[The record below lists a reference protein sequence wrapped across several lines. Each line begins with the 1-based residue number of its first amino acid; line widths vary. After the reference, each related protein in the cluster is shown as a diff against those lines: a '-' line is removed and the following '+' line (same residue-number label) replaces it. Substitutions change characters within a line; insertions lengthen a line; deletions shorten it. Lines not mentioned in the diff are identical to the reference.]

1 MSEKTPASIRR
12 IVAARARG
20 YCEYCLCSEDFAT
33 QSFTVEHIQPRQ
45 AGGETILENLAWS
58 CFGCNGHK
66 HTKTQAVDPETGEN
80 SPLYHP
86 RQQAWS
92 EHFSW
97 SDDFT
102 EIVGKTAE
110 GRATVEALRLNR
122 FGVVN
127 LRRLMRSSNLH
138 PPADLVGVAYRR

>member
-1 MSEKTPASIRR
+1 MSERTPESMRR

-20 YCEYCLCSEDFAT
+20 YCEYCRCSEQFAT
-33 QSFTVEHIQPRQ
+33 ESFTVEHVKPRQ
-45 AGGETILENLAWS
+45 VGGETVLENLAWS

-66 HTKTQAVDPETGEN
+66 HTKTQATDPETGEKIA
-80 SPLYHP
+80 LYNP
-86 RQQAWS
+86 RQQSWR

-102 EIVGKTAE
+102 KVIGKTPC

-127 LRRLMRSSNLH
+127 LRRLLRSANLH
-138 PPADLVGVAYRR
+138 PPENVEGNE